1 MSSSPPTRTWRRG
14 PGCAR
19 ATANPPANAEHG
31 RPRKGSQHLK
41 PLLVEAAWAAV
52 KADGRLQARYH
63 RLVLRFGGYRSP
75 AAKKKAIVAVAHTL
89 IVIVWH
95 VLTTGKTYTDLGPD
109 YYTHRLD
116 PEKETQR
123 LIAKLHALGHTVTLT
138 PAA

>member
-1 MSSSPPTRTWRRG
+1 MAPGVVGRAVPGQPRIRRQTQ
-14 PGCAR
+14 AR
-19 ATANPPANAEHG
+19 QAPQ
-31 RPRKGSQHLK
+31 RRQHLK

-52 KADGRLQARYH
+52 RTDTRLAARYR

-75 AAKKKAIVAVAHTL
+75 AAKKKAIIAVAHTL
-89 IVIVWH
+89 LVIVWH
-95 VLTTGKTYTDLGPD
+95 VLTTGNTYTDLGPD

-123 LIAKLHALGHTVTLT
+123 LIAKLQALGHTVTLQ